1 MSGPIDPPEP
11 GFVPAPDGQSGF
23 VPVPDGM
30 AQSATDR
37 DWARSR
43 LERRRK
49 LGDSVVAYL
58 VINSFL
64 IGIWAVIGQGYFWPG
79 WALAGWGVALILE
92 IWSLFSHRP
101 ITNADIDRE
110 MRKGS

>member
-1 MSGPIDPPEP
+1 MSGPTDPGEP
-11 GFVPAPDGQSGF
+11 GFVPNGQPGSS
-23 VPVPDGM
+23 PVPDAT
-30 AQSATDR
+30 AQSAMDR

-43 LERRRK
+43 LERRRR
-49 LGDSVVAYL
+49 LGDSIVAYV
-58 VINSFL
+58 VINLFL
-64 IGIWAVIGQGYFWPG
+64 IGIWSVIGQGYFWPG

-92 IWSLFSHRP
+92 IWGLFSHRP